1 LVTGEGAGA
10 SVFVNG
16 VLLDVPTPTRFER
29 TCRNGVIG
37 KSAACNPASW
47 FALKPD
53 ETVMNLFP
61 SVARLAAVA
70 ASALLLV
77 ACGPRDD
84 VDLRAPTEMMS
95 FAPSEDA
102 DQSAASAPQ
111 PVQLAQ
117 APQATVTPANQKGKR
132 QKVEQVDPNALSST
146 YYIEFRARSA
156 QSYGHTFVALGQLK
170 NNGEIGSMEIA
181 GLHPATESSIPW
193 MIGHVFPVPSETGAS
208 DGDTEEQYIIARH
221 RITMDKARFDRLMR
235 FVRDL
240 QKNSPAWHA
249 VLYNCNAFV
258 GDIAKHMGLTPPD
271 NPLYYP
277 QDYIERL
284 ARLNRNRTEG

>member
-1 LVTGEGAGA
+1 
-10 SVFVNG
+10 VNG
-16 VLLDVPTPTRFER
+16 VSLDVPTPTRFER
-29 TCRNGVIG
+29 ACRNSVIG
-37 KSAACNPASW
+37 KSAACNPAGR
-47 FALKPD
+47 FTLKPD
-53 ETVMNLFP
+53 ETVMTFFP
-61 SVARLAAVA
+61 SVSRLAAIA
-70 ASALLLV
+70 ASALVLV
-77 ACGPRDD
+77 ACGPRED
-84 VDLRAPTEMMS
+84 VELRAPAEVMS
-95 FAPSEDA
+95 FAPSEDTEQPAAPA
-102 DQSAASAPQ
+102 DK
-111 PVQLAQ
+111 PVQVAQ
-117 APQATVTPANQKGKR
+117 APVQPASQKGKR
-132 QKVEQVDPNALSST
+132 QKVEQIDPNALSAI

-208 DGDTEEQYIIARH
+208 DGDTEDQYIIARH

-258 GDIAKHMGLTPPD
+258 GDIAKHMGMTPPD

-284 ARLNRNRTEG
+284 ARLNRNRNEG